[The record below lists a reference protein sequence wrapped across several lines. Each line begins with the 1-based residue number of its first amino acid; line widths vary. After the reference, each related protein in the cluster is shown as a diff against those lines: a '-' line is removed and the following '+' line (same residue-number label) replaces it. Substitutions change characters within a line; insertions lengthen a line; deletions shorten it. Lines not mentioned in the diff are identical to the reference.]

1 MKEDFYK
8 IDETIQNS
16 SLYSED
22 LAPIAPQDRTW
33 TTWNLATLWVGMA
46 VCIPT
51 YMLAAS
57 MITSGISWWGALL
70 IIGLGNLIVT
80 IPMVLNG
87 HAGTKYGIPFP
98 VVGRAAFGTTGIHI
112 ASLIRAL
119 VACGWFG
126 IQTWLGGLALF
137 AIGWILAGGSPAEI
151 PGGTGLGQFI
161 GFGLFWLMNV
171 YFIWKG
177 TDSIRWLEEWSAP
190 ILIGM
195 GLLLIGWGWSQA
207 GSFGLVLQQSEQLK
221 QATAIYNND
230 NEPVTIAVHPLRDKN
245 GQLKATKIAAWGMAD
260 GDTPLAVHWM
270 PLEGADLNYI
280 PIGHTNGVA
289 SGSKILVQFA
299 NEETQ
304 SSIVEASQP
313 IEEGASWLTYLGFLT
328 IMVGFWGTMAI
339 SVADITRYVPTQRS
353 QILGQ
358 FIGLPGTMILYSF
371 VGIFVT
377 CAAIINFDGI
387 LIGNDAPW
395 DPVQLLN
402 QFESKWVVLVAQIFM
417 LIATLST
424 NIAANVIAPANAFSN
439 VAPKAISFRTGGFIT
454 AFIGI
459 LICPWAL
466 IGDIIPILLFVSGL
480 LGPVLG
486 VLVADYFLVRKTKL
500 NLMDLYNEHGQYG
513 GFNFAAMLALAIGV
527 GVVLLGFFVPLLEI
541 LYQLSWFTGFFASLL
556 VYWGLGKNN
565 QEQKIK
571 AKDVL
576 DD

>member
-1 MKEDFYK
+1 MKEDFYA
-8 IDETIQNS
+8 INQSIQDS
-16 SLYSED
+16 PLYSKD
-22 LAPIAPQDRTW
+22 LAPIPPQERTW

-57 MITSGISWWGALL
+57 MITSGISWWAALL

-98 VVGRAAFGTTGIHI
+98 VVGRAAFGTQGIHV

-137 AIGWILAGGSPAEI
+137 AIGWILTGGSPADI
-151 PGGTGLGQFI
+151 PSGTGIGQFV

-177 TDSIRWLEEWSAP
+177 TESIRWLEEWSAP

-195 GLLLIGWGWSQA
+195 GIVLIAWGWYQA
-207 GSFGLVLQQSEQLK
+207 GSFSLVLQQSEQLK
-221 QATAIYNND
+221 QTTVVYNND
-230 NEPVTIAVHPLRDKN
+230 EHPASLKINPLKDKN
-245 GQLKATKIAAWGMAD
+245 GAVKATKVAAWGKAD
-260 GDTPLAVHWM
+260 AATPHQSDWQELGAVDWNN
-270 PLEGADLNYI
+270 LKV
-280 PIGHTNGVA
+280 GHTNAVL
-289 SGSKILVQFA
+289 SGSRILVQFSDGE
-299 NEETQ
+299 NQ
-304 SSIVEASQP
+304 SSIIEAKEAT
-313 IEEGASWLTYLGFLT
+313 EEGTSWLTYLGFLT

-353 QILGQ
+353 QVVGQ
-358 FIGLPGTMILYSF
+358 FLGLPGTMILYSF

-387 LIGNDAPW
+387 LIGEDAPW

-402 QFESKWVVLVAQIFM
+402 QFESKWVVLVAQLFM

-454 AFIGI
+454 ALVGI
-459 LICPWAL
+459 IICPWAL
-466 IGDIIPILLFVSGL
+466 IGDIVSILLFVSGL

-486 VLVADYFLVRKTKL
+486 VLVADYYLVRKTNL
-500 NLMDLYNEHGQYG
+500 NLEALFLPNGTYQ
-513 GFNFAAMLALAIGV
+513 GFNRAAMIALIIGV
-527 GVVLLGFFVPLLEI
+527 GIVLIGFFVPQLAI
-541 LYQLSWFTGFFASLL
+541 LYQLSWFSGFFVALL
-556 VYWGLGKNN
+556 VYWAIGR
-565 QEQKIK
+565 
-571 AKDVL
+571 A
-576 DD
+576 

>member
-1 MKEDFYK
+1 MKEDQFE
-8 IDETIQNS
+8 INDEIKNS
-16 SLYSED
+16 PLYSED
-22 LAPIAPQDRTW
+22 LAPIPPNERTW
-33 TTWNLATLWVGMA
+33 STWNLATLWIGMA

-57 MITSGISWWGALL
+57 MITDGISWLGALL
-70 IIGLGNLIVT
+70 IIGLGNLIIT
-80 IPMVLNG
+80 IPMVLTG

-98 VVGRAAFGTTGIHI
+98 VVGRAAFGIVGIHV
-112 ASLIRAL
+112 AALIRAL

-137 AIGWILAGGSPAEI
+137 AIGWILSGGNPADI
-151 PGGTGLGQFI
+151 PTSLGIGQFL
-161 GFGLFWLMNV
+161 GFGAFWLMNV

-195 GLLLIGWGWSQA
+195 GLVLIGWGWNQA
-207 GSFGLVLQQSEQLK
+207 GGFDIVLK
-221 QATAIYNND
+221 QSAQLEQEAAVLND
-230 NEPVTIAVHPLRDKN
+230 SAGTTIKLNPLKDKEGN
-245 GQLKATKIAAWGMAD
+245 LKATKVMFMSRTEK
-260 GDTPLAVHWM
+260 DTVSSEWYSLANT
-270 PLEGADLNYI
+270 DLQNF
-280 PIGHTNGVA
+280 PVKGLPQGCEVE
-289 SGSKILVQFA
+289 LQFA
-299 NEETQ
+299 NEKDK
-304 SSIVEASQP
+304 SSVIKAAMPQKGGGVT
-313 IEEGASWLTYLGFLT
+313 WMTYLGYLT

-339 SVADITRYVPTQRS
+339 SVADITRYVPTQKS
-353 QILGQ
+353 QITGQ
-358 FIGLPGTMILYSF
+358 FLGLPGTMILYSF

-439 VAPKAISFRTGGFIT
+439 VVPKSINFQRGGYIT

-459 LICPWAL
+459 ILCPWWL
-466 IGDIIPILLFVSGL
+466 LNQIVPVLLFVSGL

-486 VLVADYFLVRKTKL
+486 VLVADYFLVRKTEL
-500 NLMDLYNEHGQYG
+500 NLAALFNTSGEYE
-513 GFNFAAMLALAIGV
+513 GFNIPAMIALSVGV
-527 GVVLLGFFVPLLEI
+527 IVVLLGFFVPALGVV
-541 LYQLSWFTGFFASLL
+541 YQLSWFSGFFVSLF
-556 VYWGLGKNN
+556 VYWALAPKQVG
-565 QEQKIK
+565 
-571 AKDVL
+571 A
-576 DD
+576 